1 MKSHFSK
8 LKPKIIHYRNFKT
21 FDEQNFIADVK
32 NTDFSFET
40 EDPSGETC
48 PT

>member
-1 MKSHFSK
+1 MKPHFSK
-8 LKPKIIHYRNFKT
+8 LKPQIIHYRNFKT
-21 FDEQNFIADVK
+21 FGEQNFIADVK